1 MLAGTPESRLG
12 RVRAALIESE
22 FETVTEPLGVRGA
35 GVWNRTKKVRN

>member
-22 FETVTEPLGVRGA
+22 FETEPLGVRGA

>member
-1 MLAGTPESRLG
+1 MLAGTSESRLG

-22 FETVTEPLGVRGA
+22 FETEPLGVRGA